1 MKDNTWLWIALGG
14 AAAFYFYKR
23 NETQRD
29 NDKRQLLARARQ
41 LLIDAGL
48 DAEGLTLERDY
59 DRQVQRSDASIDRL
73 RDEFPGIVDAEQREP
88 TAIDDDLE
96 LEDEETELVEDELGH
111 GALSFDEEDHQWEH

>member
-29 NDKRQLLARARQ
+29 NDKRELLARARQ

-59 DRQVQRSDASIDRL
+59 DHQVRRSDASIDRL

-88 TAIDDDLE
+88 TVIDDDLE
-96 LEDEETELVEDELGH
+96 LEDEEIELVEDELGH
-111 GALSFDEEDHQWEH
+111 GSIDFGEDEHQWEH